1 MADVDGGWGVM
12 AYFFEMGVGAKGG
25 WGVGVVVVGGGGATL
40 FTNYGQNSGNNYAYI
55 DLAVNC
61 RIFLL
66 FYLFLNPCLCSLTRS
81 SSFPIIFLSMAF
93 QITANFVLC
102 F

>member
-1 MADVDGGWGVM
+1 MDGAWGGRCGWGVGEM

-25 WGVGVVVVGGGGATL
+25 GGDATL
-40 FTNYGQNSGNNYAYI
+40 FTNYGHHYGHHNSGNHYAYI

-66 FYLFLNPCLCSLTRS
+66 FYLFLNPCLC
-81 SSFPIIFLSMAF
+81 
-93 QITANFVLC
+93 VL
-102 F
+102 